1 MIFIVILILLLNITH
16 NTDGYT
22 VHLPLDSCEDI
33 ANPKSLSFYDYDLA
47 FVKFTLSSSSSLNIS
62 LYGINDNCYECL
74 PTFLAS
80 NNSCF
85 GIWTV
90 HQWTLLLIDDDDQ
103 NGKRLAT
110 ISTSFKEFGGYNIQG
125 TFGDDSDS
133 LIVTETVKGV
143 SGLTPLYITIMF
155 IILVVLLSYVSPYI
169 ISAIDKKKRMK
180 DNKKS
185 SNPMVDVGIN
195 YDALLQSENEP
206 EIRFNEEPTASQ
218 SKKKSERL
226 SSLDTY
232 RGLSLTLMIFV
243 NYGGGGFWFFE
254 HSPWNGL
261 TFADLLFP
269 SFMFISGVSLALSMK
284 GLVLNE
290 DEDVKFDA
298 YWKAIKRALILF
310 GINMFL
316 ANGYD
321 YTTWRIPGVLFYFA
335 VSGLVTSL
343 TALCMMKR
351 TRSRIAW
358 ITEGERRDVEIFQNW
373 KTHPSDKLCKL
384 PSKILLAYAY
394 EWTIQACILLIYLSI
409 ALGAKI
415 EGCPRGYNGPG
426 GISEEGKYFDCT
438 GGIHRWIDIRVFGY
452 NQIYHHP
459 TCVEL
464 YDCIAYDPEGLL
476 GSLSA
481 CLLCYLG
488 LMAGRVL
495 IHFKTHKER
504 LVRWF
509 TWAIVFLLL
518 AGILCGFSQNDGVI
532 PINKNLWST
541 SFVLVN
547 AGIALINICICYTL
561 IDIYNIWSGAPFI
574 YLGMNSI
581 LIYFCHDIFMPYF
594 PFSYMLPNYSHSTV
608 LLSNMI
614 SVISWM
620 TVAFFCYRNKFFV
633 KI

>member
-1 MIFIVILILLLNITH
+1 M
-16 NTDGYT
+16 
-22 VHLPLDSCEDI
+22 
-33 ANPKSLSFYDYDLA
+33 YDYDLA
-47 FVKFTLSSSSSLNIS
+47 LVKYTISSSYSSSSSNIS
-62 LYGINDNCYECL
+62 LYGINNNCYKCL
-74 PTFLAS
+74 PTLLAS

-90 HQWTLLLIDDDDQ
+90 HNWNLILINND
-103 NGKRLAT
+103 NGEQLST
-110 ISTSFKEFGGYNIQG
+110 ITTNFREFGKYVINGYV
-125 TFGDDSDS
+125 DDNNSHS
-133 LIVTETVKGV
+133 FISIENIVTGV
-143 SGLTPLYITIMF
+143 NGLIPLYIAIMF
-155 IILVVLLSYVSPYI
+155 IIFVVSLSYIYPYI
-169 ISAIDKKKRMK
+169 ISAIDKKKK
-180 DNKKS
+180 IKNTTKNS

-195 YDALLQSENEP
+195 YDSLLQSENEP
-206 EIRFNEEPTASQ
+206 EIRFNEETVMGSQ
-218 SKKKSERL
+218 FKKKSERL

-232 RGLSLTLMIFV
+232 RGLALTLMIFV
-243 NYGGGGFWFFE
+243 NYGGGGYWFLE

-261 TFADLLFP
+261 TGADLLFP

-290 DEDVKFDA
+290 DEVVKFDS

-310 GINMFL
+310 SLNMFL

-335 VSGLVTSL
+335 ISGLVTSL
-343 TALCMMKR
+343 TALSMMKR
-351 TRSRIAW
+351 TRARLAS
-358 ITEGERRDVEIFQNW
+358 ITEGERRDMEIFQNW
-373 KTHPSDKLCKL
+373 KTHPSDKLCKF
-384 PSKILLAYAY
+384 PSKILLAYSY
-394 EWTIQACILLIYLSI
+394 EWIVQALILLIYLSI

-426 GISEEGKYFDCT
+426 GISEGGKYFDCT
-438 GGIHRWIDIRVFGY
+438 GGVHRWIDIHVFGY

-488 LMAGRVL
+488 LMSGRVL

-504 LVRWF
+504 LIRWF
-509 TWAIVFLLL
+509 VWAILFLLL
-518 AGILCGFSQNDGVI
+518 AGILCGFSQNNGII

-541 SFVLVN
+541 SFVFVN
-547 AGIALINICICYTL
+547 AGIALINICICYIL
-561 IDIYNIWSGAPFI
+561 IDIYNIWTGSPFI

-581 LIYFCHDIFMPYF
+581 LIYFCHDIFAPYF
-594 PFSYMLPNYSHSTV
+594 PFSYMLPNLSHSTV

-614 SVISWM
+614 AVTSWIIF
-620 TVAFFCYRNKFFV
+620 AYLCYRNKFFI